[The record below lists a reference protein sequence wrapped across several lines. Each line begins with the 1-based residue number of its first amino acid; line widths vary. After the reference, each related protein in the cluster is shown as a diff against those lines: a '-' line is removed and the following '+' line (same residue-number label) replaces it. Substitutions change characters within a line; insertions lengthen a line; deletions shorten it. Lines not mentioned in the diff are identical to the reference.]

1 MKNITKAISQ
11 IDNMADLNVVIS
23 ALKQQQKI
31 LKAQGSRKARAT
43 FRVGDI
49 CNIRSNSGLEKCEI
63 TDIRRTKASIKI
75 GSNHYT
81 CSLTML
87 EAI

>member
-31 LKAQGSRKARAT
+31 LKDLKR
-43 FRVGDI
+43 I
-49 CNIRSNSGLEKCEI
+49 N
-63 TDIRRTKASIKI
+63 
-75 GSNHYT
+75 
-81 CSLTML
+81 
-87 EAI
+87 